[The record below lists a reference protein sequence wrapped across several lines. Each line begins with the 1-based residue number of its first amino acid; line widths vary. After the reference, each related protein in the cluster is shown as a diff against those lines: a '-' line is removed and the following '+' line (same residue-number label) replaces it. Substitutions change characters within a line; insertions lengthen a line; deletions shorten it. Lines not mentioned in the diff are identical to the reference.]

1 MTGSGNWVAQLLAFA
16 RQRAPERCEL
26 CGLALPPRHEHL
38 LEPQLQRLV
47 CSCTACALLFEHQ
60 AARRYRRVPR
70 DGRLLPPGTL
80 ADADWEALGVPISI
94 AFFCASSVDGRVR
107 GFYPGAAGP
116 VEAELDPATWARIAA
131 ASPAL
136 AALQPDVEA
145 LLVNRLHGARECW
158 RLPIDR
164 CYALAGLIRQHWR
177 GFSGGDAV
185 WQALDAEFAQL
196 RREFVREAAHA

>member
-1 MTGSGNWVAQLLAFA
+1 MTGTGNWAARLLAFA
-16 RQRAPERCEL
+16 GRPAAERCEL
-26 CGLALPPRHEHL
+26 CGLALPERHDHL
-38 LEPQLQRLV
+38 VDPQSQHLV

-70 DGRLLPPGTL
+70 DGALLPAGTL
-80 ADADWEALGVPISI
+80 ADDDWDALGLPIGV
-94 AFFCASSVDGRVR
+94 AFFQVRSGDGRVH

-116 VEAELDPATWARIAA
+116 VEAAVDAATWDRIAA
-131 ASPAL
+131 AHPAL
-136 AALQPDVEA
+136 GGLQPDVEG

-164 CYALAGLIRQHWR
+164 CYALAGVIRQHWR

-185 WQALDAEFAQL
+185 WEALDARLDEL
-196 RREFVREAAHA
+196 RREFGQEAVHA